1 MREEGRVIR
10 VAKMKTFRVSIRLI
24 PEGDWK
30 SPIDSVFQWKPIRD
44 VQDQITR
51 IEIGM
56 EEVPPMHPE
65 LL

>member
-1 MREEGRVIR
+1 MKGDGRGIQ
-10 VAKMKTFRVSIRLI
+10 VARMKTFRVSIRLI

-30 SPIDSVFQWKPIRD
+30 SPIASVFQWKPIRD
-44 VQDQITR
+44 VQDKITR
-51 IEIGM
+51 IETGQ